1 MQINKNKYMTCLGI
15 GIGIGVLLLFV
26 AVFKT
31 ISAMEPNVTLRM
43 NETVKK
49 GDIKLTLTG
58 VDDGRCPI
66 GVNCIWAGEVIIFL
80 DVQGRD
86 EYQGKI
92 ELRQSSGLEGGV
104 PIAGKELKIK
114 SVTPYPMVDVDYKDS
129 DYVVVLEIR

>member
-1 MQINKNKYMTCLGI
+1 MQINKNKYMICLGI
-15 GIGIGVLLLFV
+15 GIGGLLLFV
-26 AVFKT
+26 VAFKT

-92 ELRQSSGLEGGV
+92 ELRQSSGLEEGV

-129 DYVVVLEIR
+129 DYVVVIEIR